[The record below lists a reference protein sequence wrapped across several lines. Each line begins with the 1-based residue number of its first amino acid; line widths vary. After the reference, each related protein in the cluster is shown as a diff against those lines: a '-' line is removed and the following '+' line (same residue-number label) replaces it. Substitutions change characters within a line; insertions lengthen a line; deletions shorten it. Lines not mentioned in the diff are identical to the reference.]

1 MKPHVYA
8 YRLTLTAYSI
18 PRFPTRPPSS
28 VRSLTQR
35 VVFLALLE
43 ETAILYPQMVRAGRT
58 VLQLHA
64 TLVILFYLHAFTCA
78 DMLVIATKL
87 SFVMSQYYEAN
98 KRNAQSCSFGGN
110 GTVNSKASTAS
121 ASSVA
126 SSCLASA
133 TGTNVPA
140 APSSVSNAGSA
151 STSASK
157 GKSGATTTV
166 DSRALLG
173 VFLMVVVSV
182 AGGVLSLA

>member
-1 MKPHVYA
+1 
-8 YRLTLTAYSI
+8 
-18 PRFPTRPPSS
+18 
-28 VRSLTQR
+28 
-35 VVFLALLE
+35 LALLE
-43 ETAILYPQMVRAGRT
+43 ETVILYPQMVRAGRT

-64 TLVILFYLHAFTCA
+64 TLVILFYLHAFKSA

-98 KRNAQSCSFGGN
+98 KRNAQACSFGGN

-157 GKSGATTTV
+157 GKGKSGATTTV

-182 AGGVLSLA
+182 AGGFLSLA